1 MAFEFRLPDIGE
13 GVAEGEIVKW
23 YVAEGDR
30 VERDQPM
37 VEVLTD
43 KANVEIP
50 APRAGTILKIH
61 AREGQVVPVES
72 VLVGGAQSVGNDE

>member
-13 GVAEGEIVKW
+13 GVAEGEIVRW
-23 YVAEGDR
+23 FVAEGDT
-30 VERDQPM
+30 VTLDEPM

-50 APRAGTILKIH
+50 APRVRSAPFPLISPPTCTD
-61 AREGQVVPVES
+61 ARQEFYSPS
-72 VLVGGAQSVGNDE
+72 